1 MTGSLGGIEMVLPD
15 GRTYCPAASSSLYRD
30 NDDDNMTDTE
40 YFRTSYERR
49 FQQLQEQEAAT
60 QSAIPCSEDFERNV
74 HISDCT
80 SFLDTQRMDRDKIEE
95 SLSLMGFLFTF
106 FSLIIF
112 LMDTGSDIV
121 LAYFLFKS
129 KDQQDRGHWFK
140 ATTII
145 VISSALIVNFFSLK
159 WYVPLLHEK
168 KE

>member
-1 MTGSLGGIEMVLPD
+1 MVLPD

-49 FQQLQEQEAAT
+49 FQQLQEQEAAAT
-60 QSAIPCSEDFERNV
+60 QSAIPCHEDFERNV

-129 KDQQDRGHWFK
+129 KDQQEQNYD
-140 ATTII
+140 
-145 VISSALIVNFFSLK
+145 V
-159 WYVPLLHEK
+159 
-168 KE
+168 